1 MDLIFWHIA
10 KDEENYCLYNGSA
23 SRYSIYRLNLSF
35 QLKYGVSQLGLLK
48 YFNYIV

>member
-23 SRYSIYRLNLSF
+23 VDSIYRLKPIISIKVWCLSAWLIKIF
-35 QLKYGVSQLGLLK
+35 
-48 YFNYIV
+48 